1 MREKA
6 EQALKN
12 AVASAAMEGL
22 TLEQRHLDT
31 IERIWEGQGSLQEYF
46 DSLRKDSKV
55 PRGHSRVIFP

>member
-1 MREKA
+1 MREKT

-46 DSLRKDSKV
+46 DSLRKSFQG
-55 PRGHSRVIFP
+55 PQGA